1 MSGQISSPW
10 LSQNELYY
18 PRFAN
23 QQLAEGDQ
31 KLAQNQLLQQST
43 QQEIGGRDIE
53 IGARLASSLL
63 NMDEG
68 QAAQAYSQALPGL
81 QAQGYLRHAPS
92 VYPGH
97 EVAKRLAAMGTPSK
111 DQYLQAQST
120 AAKAGMV
127 ASDGTTA
134 GTGGKPLAPVDTG
147 DIEPEAQT
155 RAFAVRDG
163 LIKRGLDPETATAF
177 AANALHESGANPGT
191 GAGDGGASHGL
202 FQWRDDRRDNYVKTY
217 GHAPDNAPLDEQ
229 LDFVMREL
237 GGPESVAKSRIL
249 GAKGV
254 AEKAGQV
261 SEAYLRPKDTA
272 AEMNRRAGTALKL
285 AGLNTPPAPDAQAGM
300 TDQAWLDQQAKTY
313 PSLAGPNVNQ
323 QAGTQPP
330 ATPGGPPTP
339 APYQVASLT
348 PTPPPSPTAPAAA
361 TPVGTD
367 GLVRNQDGSVGTP
380 NAGGLAA
387 PAPAPASAPAPAP
400 SALPDLPAPPAAPKI
415 GPSGYTTEQLAAQ
428 RRSAND
434 PTVSA
439 DEFRKMQ
446 AAQQSANAAA
456 TEKAYADQVTYV
468 RELRERQSA
477 AEQSSQRTATL
488 KNQAESAQRDLERL
502 DLERK
507 RYASE
512 QSTRN
517 LPAGQERDA
526 SGTARDIPGA
536 RQPPPPGYRYTA
548 DGGQEIIPGGPADPV
563 TMEAQA
569 KAKGQ
574 GGRQMPPTERDKLVK
589 SAGQI
594 DEMGLLANNF
604 RDYGGY
610 WTSSIGDMSNYIAR
624 NTPGDSPRAE
634 WWQEYQR
641 QKLAARQAISGQ
653 SLTSSEQTQYERA
666 DINPGM
672 NNDLIRKNLALQ
684 QRILTRA
691 RDRTVLSL
699 IKDGYNS
706 GAVEEAAAVRAE
718 EAQSRMSSD
727 VITGGT
733 KSATAGGGWSVKRID

>member
-285 AGLNTPPAPDAQAGM
+285 AGLNAPLAPDAQAGM

-313 PSLAGPNVNQ
+313 PSLAGPNVNM

-330 ATPGGPPTP
+330 VAAPPAPSGVAARTGGVDVAGPGG
-339 APYQVASLT
+339 
-348 PTPPPSPTAPAAA
+348 TPPSTPPAAA
-361 TPVGTD
+361 VATPPTQLAPTQPPAVPASAAPAPQASAMPAELQTDPQSGLTARDVQQLTPLFDAARHGAIPLATLQNEVQQRVANNVARQDHWQAQQHQAMEDTRQREADARADQAAARADAKAAIEAKQAGLPYQGTGIQEQDANVLLGGDD
-367 GLVRNQDGSVGTP
+367 GSARYAGAFARTAAPRTNQDGSTVIP
-380 NAGGLAA
+380 N
-387 PAPAPASAPAPAP
+387 
-400 SALPDLPAPPAAPKI
+400 
-415 GPSGYTTEQLAAQ
+415 
-428 RRSAND
+428 
-434 PTVSA
+434 
-439 DEFRKMQ
+439 MQ
-446 AAQQSANAAA
+446 AYDKPTYRGGKGQTADAGTDAPDYSQQGKTPPLQLTQDQARAA
-456 TEKAYADQVTYV
+456 TYAD
-468 RELRERQSA
+468 RMSA
-477 AEQSSQRTATL
+477 SHSVMSSLDNSATSWAEKNKQKAGDWVGYSFNSPDYQRVKQAQEDFVNATL
-488 KNQAESAQRDLERL
+488 RLE
-502 DLERK
+502 
-507 RYASE
+507 
-512 QSTRN
+512 
-517 LPAGQERDA
+517 
-526 SGTARDIPGA
+526 
-536 RQPPPPGYRYTA
+536 
-548 DGGQEIIPGGPADPV
+548 
-563 TMEAQA
+563 
-569 KAKGQ
+569 
-574 GGRQMPPTERDKLVK
+574 
-589 SAGQI
+589 
-594 DEMGLLANNF
+594 
-604 RDYGGY
+604 
-610 WTSSIGDMSNYIAR
+610 
-624 NTPGDSPRAE
+624 
-634 WWQEYQR
+634 
-641 QKLAARQAISGQ
+641 
-653 SLTSSEQTQYERA
+653 
-666 DINPGM
+666 
-672 NNDLIRKNLALQ
+672 
-684 QRILTRA
+684 
-691 RDRTVLSL
+691 
-699 IKDGYNS
+699 S
-706 GAVEEAAAVRAE
+706 GAVISPDEFKKAATQYFPQPGESAAVIEQKKANREREIAGFVR
-718 EAQSRMSSD
+718 EAGRGYKPPETTSTPRTVKSSAD
-727 VITGGT
+727 YNAVPSGALYVDPDGHTRR
-733 KSATAGGGWSVKRID
+733 KQ